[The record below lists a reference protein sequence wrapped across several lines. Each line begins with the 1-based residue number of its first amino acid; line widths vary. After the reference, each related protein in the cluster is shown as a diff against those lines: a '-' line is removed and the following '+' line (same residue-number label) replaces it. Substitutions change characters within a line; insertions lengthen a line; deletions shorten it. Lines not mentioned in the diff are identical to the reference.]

1 MSNDMNKEQLH
12 ELMVDALYCTLEKCN
27 DFDRIATSSGKTI
40 AVITL
45 RDETR
50 YASASID
57 SAGRMSLAWMTKK
70 GCEIVDIGYKDY
82 GGYVDAHHIAHVLL
96 NKWRAL

>member
-1 MSNDMNKEQLH
+1 MSNDMNKDQLH
-12 ELMVDALYCTLEKCN
+12 KIAVDALYCTLEKCD
-27 DFDRIATSSGKTI
+27 DFDRIAISSDNTI

-45 RDETR
+45 RDERKYT
-50 YASASID
+50 SASID
-57 SAGRMSLAWMTKK
+57 SAGELALAWMTKTAS
-70 GCEIVDIGYKDY
+70 EIDDIGYKGY